1 MMAVRSVFA
10 IALALGLVVATGHGR
25 MLWRGVPLILQ
36 PMLLIRAVLDGA
48 VVLTFLKALAHMQ
61 LANVTAI
68 SQTTPILM
76 TLIAAAFGL
85 ERIGWRR
92 VLAIMVGFAGVML
105 VVKPS
110 AEGLTMHAGLA
121 VVSATLVAVRDL
133 LTRYID
139 PAIPSP
145 IITLVTAV
153 VGGLTGLALLPSEE
167 WRSVWV
173 VSTLYLVAAGILVT
187 LGNLAIVIA
196 YRSAE
201 VGIVA
206 PFRYFSI
213 VMALILGYAVFATL
227 PDALS
232 ITGIAL
238 IIGSGIYTMH
248 RERVRRLAAAQAA
261 NMEDRPKTG
270 RTAWTL
276 R

>member
-1 MMAVRSVFA
+1 
-10 IALALGLVVATGHGR
+10 
-25 MLWRGVPLILQ
+25 
-36 PMLLIRAVLDGA
+36 
-48 VVLTFLKALAHMQ
+48 
-61 LANVTAI
+61 
-68 SQTTPILM
+68 M

-110 AEGLTMHAGLA
+110 AEGLTMHAALA

-139 PAIPSP
+139 PAVPSP
-145 IITLVTAV
+145 MIALLAAV
-153 VGGLTGLALLPSEE
+153 VGGITGLALLPSEE
-167 WRSVWV
+167 WGSIWV
-173 VSTLYLVAAGILVT
+173 VSTLYLVTAGILVT

-196 YRSAE
+196 YRNAE

-213 VMALILGYAVFATL
+213 VMALILGYAVFSTL
-227 PDALS
+227 PDAVS

-261 NMEDRPKTG
+261 NVEDRPKTG
-270 RTAWTL
+270 RAAWTL